1 MLLSSFGQ
9 FVGIKRIA
17 RITKT
22 FAVARGGNDPE
33 LGGVGYGVS
42 YPIFWIDVFYQH
54 GTKQQ
59 TASRAR
65 SRGEVDFHRAAF
77 SSGGQD
83 NGGPGLR
90 SGNYP
95 LGYFAAFVLDPDGN
109 NIEAVFRESGH
120 LAEVGIS
127 AERPLCARTRRSIG
141 GALDHIG
148 NWFA

>member
-9 FVGIKRIA
+9 FVGLKPIA

-22 FAVARGGNDPE
+22 FAVARGGNDPG

-42 YPIFWIDVFYQH
+42 YPIFWIDVFHPH
-54 GTKQQ
+54 GTKQH
-59 TASRAR
+59 TVFRAG
-65 SRGEVDFHRAAF
+65 SRGEVEDFHRAAI

-109 NIEAVFRESGH
+109 NIEAVFRES
-120 LAEVGIS
+120 
-127 AERPLCARTRRSIG
+127 
-141 GALDHIG
+141 
-148 NWFA
+148 